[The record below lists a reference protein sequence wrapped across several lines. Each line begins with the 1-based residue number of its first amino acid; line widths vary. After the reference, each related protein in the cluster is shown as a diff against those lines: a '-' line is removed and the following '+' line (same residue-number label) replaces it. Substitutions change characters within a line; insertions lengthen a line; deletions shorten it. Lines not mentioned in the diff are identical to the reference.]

1 MVGGRSEARPGC
13 LVRSGRHPLSV
24 CGSCFTGITPML
36 QVIRAVMKDPDD
48 HTVCYLLF
56 ANQVGELS
64 PERAGLGLGQDL
76 GKSLN
81 GSAEMPRMSGMRGS
95 ANILAA
101 AGVGGCCRGST
112 GPLPVPLLLPH
123 LVLHTWCR
131 LRTLVHWPG
140 QRQK

>member
-1 MVGGRSEARPGC
+1 
-13 LVRSGRHPLSV
+13 
-24 CGSCFTGITPML
+24 ML

-95 ANILAA
+95 TNILAA

-112 GPLPVPLLLPH
+112 GPLPVPLLPH
-123 LVLHTWCR
+123 LVFHTWCSLH
-131 LRTLVHWPG
+131 LRQTEDSGTLAWAETEVRCLGHKPWQCPEHS
-140 QRQK
+140 